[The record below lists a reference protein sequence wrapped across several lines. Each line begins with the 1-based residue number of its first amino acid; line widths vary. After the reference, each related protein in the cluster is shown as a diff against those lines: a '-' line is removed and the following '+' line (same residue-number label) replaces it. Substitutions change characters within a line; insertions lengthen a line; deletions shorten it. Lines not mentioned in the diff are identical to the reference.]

1 MKCKYKKNSHKID
14 FMLPLSDGVNL
25 VDFEVIFEKGKKKKD
40 QGLYKLRF
48 KFGEQNL
55 EKLTAN
61 DVEFLTS
68 GFIQLIQ
75 GFAGMVGNPLYS
87 LEDEI

>member
-40 QGLYKLRF
+40 
-48 KFGEQNL
+48 
-55 EKLTAN
+55 
-61 DVEFLTS
+61 
-68 GFIQLIQ
+68 
-75 GFAGMVGNPLYS
+75 
-87 LEDEI
+87 